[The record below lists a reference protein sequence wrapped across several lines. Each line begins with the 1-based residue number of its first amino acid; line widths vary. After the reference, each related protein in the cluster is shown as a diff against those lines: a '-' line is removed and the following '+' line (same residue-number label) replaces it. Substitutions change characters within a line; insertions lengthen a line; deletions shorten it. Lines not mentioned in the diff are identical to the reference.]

1 MDKKTFTIGTLSITA
16 LLLLLINLMPMP
28 APARADVI
36 KDRDYQAVTAPI
48 RQGGDGL
55 FVIDNRTG
63 KMGVFAYDNT
73 RKGIVTVDIQDV
85 TNAFAGKAQ

>member
-1 MDKKTFTIGTLSITA
+1 MDKKIFAIGTLSITG

-28 APARADVI
+28 TAARADVI
-36 KDRDYQAVTAPI
+36 KDRDYQAVTAAI

-63 KMGVFAYDNT
+63 KIGVFAYDNT
-73 RKGIVTVDIQDV
+73 RKGIATLDIQDV
-85 TNAFAGKAQ
+85 MKAFPPGEK

>member
-55 FVIDNRTG
+55 FVIDNKSG

>member
-1 MDKKTFTIGTLSITA
+1 MDKKTFAIGTLSITA
-16 LLLLLINLMPMP
+16 LLLFLINLVPMP

-48 RQGGDGL
+48 KQGGDGL

-63 KMGVFAYDNT
+63 KIGVFAYDNS
-73 RKGIVTVDIQDV
+73 RKGIVSLDIQDV
-85 TNAFAGKAQ
+85 TTAFAGKAQ

>member
-1 MDKKTFTIGTLSITA
+1 MDKKTFAIGTLSISG
-16 LLLLLINLMPMP
+16 LLLLLINLIPMP
-28 APARADVI
+28 TPAMADVI
-36 KDRDYQAVTAPI
+36 KDRDYQAVTAAI

-73 RKGIVTVDIQDV
+73 RKGIVTLDIQDV
-85 TNAFAGKAQ
+85 TTAFAGKAQ